1 MAVFDANVLAGL
13 IVSLPWSDRARRAV
27 AGQPMRIA
35 PSLLPVEIGNA
46 IWRNVRSGSLSKDN
60 AALSLRRA
68 VSIVSLIPVEQL
80 ADAALAI
87 AIEHD
92 HPIYDCFYLALAQ
105 RDNLTLITADRRLAK
120 LAEQVGVEAELLAA

>member
-27 AGQPMRIA
+27 AGQPTRTA

-46 IWRNVRSGSLSKDN
+46 IWQNVRSGSLSKDN
-60 AALSLRRA
+60 ASLSLRRA
-68 VSIVSLIPVEQL
+68 VSIVTLIPVEQL
-80 ADAALAI
+80 AAAALTI

-92 HPIYDCFYLALAQ
+92 HPIYDCCYLALAQ
-105 RDNLTLITADRRLAK
+105 RDNLTLVTADRRLVALAK
-120 LAEQVGVEAELLAA
+120 RIGVAVELLTD